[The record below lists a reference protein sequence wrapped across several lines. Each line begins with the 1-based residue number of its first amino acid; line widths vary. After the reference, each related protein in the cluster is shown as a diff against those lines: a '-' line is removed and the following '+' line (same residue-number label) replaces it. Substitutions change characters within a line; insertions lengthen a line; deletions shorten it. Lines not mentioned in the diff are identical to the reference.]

1 MTQTQ
6 EQDRLLSWSRAL
18 GVLNLDA
25 DSLAHQSFSDAYL
38 KLRCECFN
46 FLIDNT
52 NLDLNQFNPLSKVT
66 AGNPWAKQYDN
77 QNKLNEIKLD
87 VDRTYQEMDFF
98 AKSSD
103 NHKALI
109 NVLFTFTKT
118 HKLDY
123 RQGMNELCAILLFVV
138 TRGLSNSST
147 LDERES
153 VTYELFT
160 AFMMR
165 FGYADMFYQSSV
177 LGHAV
182 VPDSSVPKSP
192 LIARCE
198 KVFELLL
205 IKDPRLH
212 KHLITHDISPNLFLV
227 RWIRIMFAREFP
239 FTQTLAAWDFVF
251 LHVPCGKPLPYP
263 SIIDYF
269 AIAMIINIRTELL
282 QSDNS
287 GCFSK
292 LLKYPKL
299 SSIAPLLD
307 LVIQV
312 RDNADLP
319 NSGPPIL
326 AVPPPTPVVPVTR
339 REKIV
344 TDLSS
349 VISELK
355 NSACNTMIA
364 PSISKLEDILN
375 FIKK

>member
-6 EQDRLLSWSRAL
+6 NQERLLSWSRAL
-18 GVLNLDA
+18 GIVSPDA
-25 DSLAHQSFSDAYL
+25 DTISDKSFSNHYV

-87 VDRTYQEMDFF
+87 VDRTYQELDFF
-98 AKSSD
+98 SKDND

-109 NVLFTFTKT
+109 NILFTFTKS

-123 RQGMNELCAILLFVV
+123 RQGMNEICAIMYYAVSQ
-138 TRGLSNSST
+138 GLPHEQSSI
-147 LDERES
+147 DNRES
-153 VTYELFT
+153 ITYELFS
-160 AFMMR
+160 AFMMK
-165 FGYADMFYQSSV
+165 FGYADMFYQTSV
-177 LGHAV
+177 LGVHHSPIV
-182 VPDSSVPKSP
+182 SSTSPTSP
-192 LIARCE
+192 LLARCE

-205 IKDPRLH
+205 VKDPRLH

-239 FTQTLAAWDFVF
+239 FAQTLSIWDFIF
-251 LHVPCGKPLPYP
+251 AHVPVGKAIPFPC
-263 SIIDYF
+263 IVDHF
-269 AIAMIINIRTELL
+269 AIAMIVNIRTELL

-299 SSIAPLLD
+299 SSIGPLLD
-307 LVIQV
+307 LTIQI
-312 RDNADLP
+312 RDNGDITAP
-319 NSGPPIL
+319 TMAPAL
-326 AVPPPTPVVPVTR
+326 AAPVPVTR
-339 REKIV
+339 REKIIA
-344 TDLSS
+344 DLTA
-349 VISELK
+349 VIADLK
-355 NSACNTMIA
+355 NSECSRLIS
-364 PSISKLEDILN
+364 PSISKLDEVLS

>member
-6 EQDRLLSWSRAL
+6 DQERLLSWARSLAISCP
-18 GVLNLDA
+18 DA
-25 DSLAHQSFSDAYL
+25 DVFQPKSSSSVYEE
-38 KLRCECFN
+38 LRCECFN

-77 QNKLNEIKLD
+77 QNKLSEIKLD

-98 AKSSD
+98 SKNND

-123 RQGMNELCAILLFVV
+123 RQGMNEICAIFFLVV
-138 TRGLSNSST
+138 TRGLPESAS
-147 LDERES
+147 LDQKES
-153 VTYELFT
+153 VTYEMFS

-177 LGHAV
+177 LGHPIV
-182 VPDSSVPKSP
+182 DSANPTSP
-192 LIARCE
+192 LLSRCE
-198 KVFELLL
+198 KVFELLHV
-205 IKDPRLH
+205 KDSRLH
-212 KHLITHDISPNLFLV
+212 KHLVTHDISPNLFLV

-239 FTQTLAAWDFVF
+239 FNQTLDVWDFIFSHLPV
-251 LHVPCGKPLPYP
+251 GKPLPYP
-263 SIIDYF
+263 SIIDYL
-269 AIAMIINIRTELL
+269 AIAMIINIRIELL

-287 GCFSK
+287 GCFSR

-299 SSIAPLLD
+299 SSVNALLD
-307 LVIQV
+307 LAIQV
-312 RDNADLP
+312 RDNGDLP
-319 NSGPPIL
+319 KPAPVIQP
-326 AVPPPTPVVPVTR
+326 AVVNQPMVVTR
-339 REKIV
+339 RDKIIG
-344 TDLSS
+344 DLTG
-349 VISELK
+349 VVADLK
-355 NSACNTMIA
+355 NSECNKQISL
-364 PSISKLEDILN
+364 SISKLEEIIT